1 MRLLGAELRKLG
13 RPLTWG
19 VAAAAAVFCV
29 LLAVGGAHNA
39 ALEGGTP
46 VGHLPRAPNSG
57 SRPGSSARAPRPGS
71 GPGWP
76 RSAPSPPRSPR
87 S

>member
-1 MRLLGAELRKLG
+1 MRLLRAELSKLD

-19 VAAAAAVFCV
+19 VAGAAAVFCV

-39 ALEGGTP
+39 ALKR
-46 VGHLPRAPNSG
+46 RAGPAPAVVRRAGDPGRAACTRAQAASG
-57 SRPGSSARAPRPGS
+57 PGS
-71 GPGWP
+71 GRARARP
-76 RSAPSPPRSPR
+76 ASPR